1 MEQANKLGLG
11 MVPIGAVDITGRP
24 LHQYE
29 AVVMNGINSLIMW
42 SKLYQDFTGMTSDG
56 HYLPREEMENA
67 EYVLF
72 TEEEQWDEIEDVI
85 SRLHETEAEAVTRLM
100 TSHFNM
106 EAMMNEAVS
115 TLVKIS
121 EDTTDEITKEFVS
134 SKVAFLRGLI
144 PKSDGQV

>member
-1 MEQANKLGLG
+1 MEKVNKLGLG
-11 MVPIGAVDITGRP
+11 MVPIGAVDITGRQ

-29 AVVMNGINSLIMW
+29 AVVLNGTNSIILW
-42 SKLYQDFTGMTSDG
+42 SKLYRDFTGMTSDG
-56 HYLPREEMENA
+56 LYLLRENMDEA

-85 SRLHETEAEAVTRLM
+85 RRLHETEAEAVTRLM

-106 EAMMNEAVS
+106 EAMMNETAAA
-115 TLVKIS
+115 LDKIA
-121 EDTTDEITKEFVS
+121 EETTDEVTKEFAS